1 MESYALDHV
10 SEAMGKKASIV
21 KIKPHNIDHNK
32 IAILTMCYVLKS

>member
-10 SEAMGKKASIV
+10 NEAMGKKASIV